1 MVGLPICLFFIALGL
16 IGLAGLVM
24 LAMGTVRGESSA
36 AGVAGLVVMLALGTI
51 GVLFGVPIWA
61 GRRAAVSVDAVGVWL
76 DNGRARQ
83 VIPWA
88 VLAGVGVQWSRM
100 GRGAKQYSIELCP
113 SGPIDDRDPV
123 LWALVRDE
131 EPIGPDLPRL
141 RYRLPVPAGS
151 RDKLTA
157 AVRQYAPSHLWLGEA
172 EREPGHIGQPDRS
185 RRPKG

>member
-1 MVGLPICLFFIALGL
+1 MTGLPICLILIAL
-16 IGLAGLVM
+16 GLAGLVGLIM
-24 LAMGTVRGESSA
+24 FVTGTAPREPSVRGVI
-36 AGVAGLVVMLALGTI
+36 GIVVMLALGAI
-51 GVLFGVPIWA
+51 GVLFGIPIWF
-61 GRRAAVSVDAVGVWL
+61 GRRAAVSVDTVGVWL

-113 SGPIDDRDPV
+113 SGSIDDRDPV

-141 RYRLPVPAGS
+141 RYRLPVPAGA

-172 EREPGHIGQPDRS
+172 QREPGHLGVPDRS
-185 RRPKG
+185 RRPRG